1 MDQNQLSGTAK
12 NLVGKMQEEEAGRA
26 TGDARMQ
33 LRGQMKQ
40 AEGSARDMYGQARQA
55 AADGGEAVRE
65 LSDSMEDSLR
75 NYIETKPYTTAAIAL
90 AVGWLI
96 GRAHRPF

>member
-1 MDQNQLSGTAK
+1 MNQNQLSGSAR
-12 NLVGKMQEEEAGRA
+12 NLAGKAQEEAGRA
-26 TGDARMQ
+26 TGDARTQ

-40 AEGSARDMYGQARQA
+40 AEGSAQDIYGQAQQA
-55 AADGGEAVRE
+55 AAEGGAAVRE
-65 LSDSMEDSLR
+65 FSDSMEDSLR

>member
-12 NLVGKMQEEEAGRA
+12 NLGGKAQEGVGRA
-26 TGDARMQ
+26 TGDPGMQARGRM
-33 LRGQMKQ
+33 RQ
-40 AEGSARDMYGQARQA
+40 AEGSMQDLYGQAKDA
-55 AADGGEAVRE
+55 AADGAG
-65 LSDSMEDSLR
+65 SIEDSLR
-75 NYIETKPYTTAAIAL
+75 NYIENKPYTTAAIAL